1 MPDPEFSVVMND
13 LLTAADAFQQQ
24 SGVLSQMM
32 PSDGPQPVPSGGDTA
47 IDNAMHQAAQLLGEL
62 HSQLA
67 TAISRH
73 GTDLQDAHDKYYKT
87 ETQLGQV
94 ASELIKIISPST
106 I

>member
-13 LLTAADAFQQQ
+13 LLTAANAFQQQ
-24 SGVLSQMM
+24 SGVLTQIM
-32 PSDGPQPVPSGGDTA
+32 PGGGPQPVPSGGDTA
-47 IDNAMHQAAQLLGEL
+47 IDNAMRQAAQLLGEL

-73 GTDLQDAHDKYYKT
+73 GTDLQDAHNKYYKT
-87 ETQLGQV
+87 ETQLSQV
-94 ASELIKIISPST
+94 ASELIKTISPDP